1 MVYNA
6 QGQPSGE
13 AFIQMDS
20 EHSAYIA
27 AQQRHHRYMVF
38 GKKQRYIEVFQ
49 CSVDDMNLVLTGG
62 IPVQRP
68 LFASGGLLTSTSG
81 AVLPSA
87 YGTYPYVQ
95 SAQVLPTLAPLTPRV
110 PTYYTPIF
118 YWPYPS
124 PPVSPT
130 TYYPHTGPTMVIL
143 RGLPYTATVVEV
155 LNFFQGIAELSPECI
170 QLQRNGDGRPNGEAL
185 VTFPSR
191 ADAERAIQ
199 EKNRHNMGNRYI
211 ELFMA

>member
-130 TYYPHTGPTMVIL
+130 TYYPHTGPTM
-143 RGLPYTATVVEV
+143 
-155 LNFFQGIAELSPECI
+155 LSPECI